1 MFGVFHKYDVDGG
14 FGDAV
19 SERDL
24 ICVFK
29 TAEEAN
35 DFVEKYE
42 KPHVY
47 DVPYCEL
54 YCGTLEVQELPTTY
68 NEENFWWLRNE
79 TVAPEDYNNVDDD
92 DDYYAF

>member
-14 FGDAV
+14 FGDAIEE
-19 SERDL
+19 SDL

-29 TAEEAN
+29 TVEEAN

-54 YCGTLEVQELPTTY
+54 YCGVLEVQELPTTY
-68 NEENFWWLRNE
+68 DEANFWWLRNS
-79 TVAPEDYNNVDDD
+79 VVSEDDESEDSED
-92 DDYYAF
+92 LD

>member
-14 FGDAV
+14 FGDAIAE
-19 SERDL
+19 SDL

-29 TAEEAN
+29 TVEEAN

-54 YCGTLEVQELPTTY
+54 YCGVLEVQELPTTY
-68 NEENFWWLRNE
+68 DEANFWWLRNS
-79 TVAPEDYNNVDDD
+79 VVSEDDESEDSED
-92 DDYYAF
+92 LD